1 MSAAFATMSLG
12 VVIRFLPG
20 GDVVWFLGE
29 PPVPPCRLRAIQV
42 DCLFEMA
49 RQSGRSPQEMAVL
62 TIELGI
68 KKFLEQL
75 GMSIEEL
82 FARVARFPKPTNFN
96 EPLPP

>member
-29 PPVPPCRLRAIQV
+29 PPVPPCRLRAYEV
-42 DCLFEMA
+42 DYLFEVA
-49 RQSGRSPQEMAVL
+49 KQDGRSPQELAV
-62 TIELGI
+62 LGI
-68 KKFLEQL
+68 KAVLEGL